1 MSPSYAGIIAEA
13 IKQGKTEEEIAKA
26 AEELGKNT
34 EEATAQAPGTQNGGT
49 ATNVAKTVAAAS
61 TGATGATGAAPT
73 ASTNPDVAAIYEVL
87 APMAGDYLNAQAE
100 QIGMAQRSMGPLA
113 AAAMGQSQTAGL
125 GNYTYNRLMRP
136 QVDVMRDE
144 IRVQGYANQLNR
156 LLNDALNSARRRYN
170 SNGGNPSNNPT
181 QTGGG
186 VTKIDGV
193 DDETNDSNTTV
204 KTTVIPNSYSYE
216 DENGN
221 MHTVTRP
228 PLVTNETWAR
238 AYYQDRDKAIKN
250 GRKFV
255 DGK

>member
-34 EEATAQAPGTQNGGT
+34 EEAEAETSGGNTGEKIINIGPGKVSTVRTGG
-49 ATNVAKTVAAAS
+49 AS
-61 TGATGATGAAPT
+61 STSA

-181 QTGGG
+181 QTGNG

-193 DDETNDSNTTV
+193 DDETNDGNTTV